1 MRPVTFAVAGVV
13 VALSACS
20 AASAKPPAIIAAPR
34 PANAQEVVIYDYKFA
49 PLMLTV
55 PVGTTVTWINHDTA
69 PHTATHRSF
78 SDEAFDSGNMQA
90 TQIFAHRF
98 RKPGTYPYLCI
109 LHQGMRGTI
118 LVQ

>member
-1 MRPVTFAVAGVV
+1 MRPVTFAVGGVV

-20 AASAKPPAIIAAPR
+20 APPLAIIAPPT

-78 SDEAFDSGNMQA
+78 SNEAFDSGNMQA
-90 TQIFAHRF
+90 TQIFTHRF